1 MRNSRRAGKPAGR
14 KPEKQGL
21 TGLFTKGKNIP
32 TTAQQTLPYR
42 EMYRDGVC
50 RVADRYYTKTIEYE
64 DINYQLAQSEDQAA
78 IFDGWSACL
87 NYFDS
92 SLPFQLSFLNHRSR
106 PGSRYSVNIP
116 MQDDD
121 YNSVRCE
128 YVEMLENQIA
138 KSNNGIVRTKL
149 LTFGVNVDDLSTARA
164 RLARGTERRDL
175 LETVQGYVILK
186 AATFETGHGFAL
198 GHNPGAPSPFV
209 TWQFTEGENGHRDYY
224 WGRYGTSQAWAQR
237 DFDRRVDDYQQLY
250 HAAVKHTELGP
261 EGVYRYYS
269 TQRPVDIGTYPK
281 PPDNQP
287 LSIVNYDD
295 DRRRPVAD
303 GRLMAWGELTYAKPL
318 TEKQME
324 DYELKPAPGNPDRVH
339 PSITARLKEG
349 TRGQKPPKEPG
360 QKRSHKNHEER

>member
-1 MRNSRRAGKPAGR
+1 M
-14 KPEKQGL
+14 L
-21 TGLFTKGKNIP
+21 T
-32 TTAQQTLPYR
+32 
-42 EMYRDGVC
+42 
-50 RVADRYYTKTIEYE
+50 
-64 DINYQLAQSEDQAA
+64 
-78 IFDGWSACL
+78 
-87 NYFDS
+87 
-92 SLPFQLSFLNHRSR
+92 
-106 PGSRYSVNIP
+106 
-116 MQDDD
+116 
-121 YNSVRCE
+121 
-128 YVEMLENQIA
+128 
-138 KSNNGIVRTKL
+138 
-149 LTFGVNVDDLSTARA
+149 
-164 RLARGTERRDL
+164 RGTERRDL

-237 DFDRRVDDYQQLY
+237 DFDRRVDDYQQFY

-281 PPDNQP
+281 LPDNQP

-324 DYELKPAPGNPDRVH
+324 DYELKPAPGNPDRVRPCFESH
-339 PSITARLKEG
+339 PCTKQHRIFPLYQTDGKQRLSGLRENPQRSI
-349 TRGQKPPKEPG
+349 
-360 QKRSHKNHEER
+360 